1 MTVGAVERSDEHDD
15 VHLNTAVSHDGFP
28 PRAGHSV
35 RNLQVCGE
43 TILGCGL
50 SCFCFSYVSKPR
62 RMCPT
67 QGSQGS
73 QGGQG
78 AELRRESRQLSLMS
92 DRRVVRGNT
101 YSGTISHHTTGGI
114 QVKRTSSNHSR
125 NNNRSLP
132 SARLSQLGRDPLKTG
147 ARKRDG
153 GRGRL
158 TVPPV
163 AGRRHQT
170 LQTDHW
176 LEEISDKREE
186 KEMATQV
193 NLSDDWEQ
201 GGTKLGK
208 RRIELDNKINMEDK
222 VNN

>member
-1 MTVGAVERSDEHDD
+1 M
-15 VHLNTAVSHDGFP
+15 
-28 PRAGHSV
+28 
-35 RNLQVCGE
+35 
-43 TILGCGL
+43 
-50 SCFCFSYVSKPR
+50 
-62 RMCPT
+62 
-67 QGSQGS
+67 SQGP
-73 QGGQG
+73 GPGVEG
-78 AELRRESRQLSLMS
+78 RRESRQLSLMS

-101 YSGTISHHTTGGI
+101 YSGTISHHNTNI
-114 QVKRTSSNHSR
+114 QVKRRSTTSTASR
-125 NNNRSLP
+125 NNNRSVP
-132 SARLSQLGRDPLKTG
+132 SARLSQLGRDPLK
-147 ARKRDG
+147 G
-153 GRGRL
+153 GRRREGGQRRL